1 MRARGLEIC
10 PLALKKPGLATTQ
23 STKTFGKHL
32 HKKHSTLVHVLLLHE
47 HFLELRFKV
56 PLSSLEFFP
65 VD

>member
-10 PLALKKPGLATTQ
+10 PLALKKPGLATQ
-23 STKTFGKHL
+23 STKTFGKQL

-56 PLSSLEFFP
+56 PRSSLEFFP